1 MTTPRPLIIIGI
13 VAAYALAMLV
23 DARAQQTP
31 AAPQTPAQK
40 ILVAGENPAITL
52 RDKEGGA
59 ALTSVNFWRVHWSP
73 VGSGAVC
80 FVTVTGQGSGDLRV
94 AVHDNPK
101 VLDYVTKEL
110 MSSLMTNFNTPPYT
124 PVRGTIAQS
133 GDTVNERRETC
144 TSDTHNIE
152 LVWRGFSEPTWVD
165 IKPGANVL
173 MTFTM
178 VMASGADVIINGKKA
193 PGGVFRGGP
202 GSFPPSFLA
211 LNETWRR

>member
-1 MTTPRPLIIIGI
+1 MTTRRHRIIIAP
-13 VAAYALAMLV
+13 VAICAIATLA
-23 DARAQQTP
+23 RPHAQQP
-31 AAPQTPAQK
+31 AAPK

-52 RDKEGGA
+52 RDKERGT

-73 VGSGAVC
+73 AGSGAVC
-80 FVTVTGQGSGDLRV
+80 YVTVSGQGSSGLRI

-110 MSSLMTNFNTPPYT
+110 MSSLMTSFNTPPYT
-124 PVRGTIAQS
+124 PVRGTISQS
-133 GDTVNERRETC
+133 GDTVNERKETC
-144 TSDTHNIE
+144 KSDVHTIE

-173 MTFTM
+173 MPFTM
-178 VMASGADVIINGKKA
+178 VMASGADVIIDGKKA
-193 PGGVFRGGP
+193 PGDVFRGGP